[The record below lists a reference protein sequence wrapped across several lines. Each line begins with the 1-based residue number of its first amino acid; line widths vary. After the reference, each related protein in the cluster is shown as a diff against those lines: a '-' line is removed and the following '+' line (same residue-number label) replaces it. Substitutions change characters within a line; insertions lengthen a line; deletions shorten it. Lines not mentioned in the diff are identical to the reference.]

1 MRVVQVS
8 CFRDPLR
15 RPADELLQAWQAI
28 ELQARAASSV
38 GAEVTVVQA
47 AWRDQEV
54 ARDGIRYRFVAE
66 PSAVPPRIARVLPR
80 RLAAAV
86 AEAGPEVVHV
96 QGLSFPAQTR
106 LIARASGAPILAQD
120 HADQPMAGWRR
131 PLQRWGLGAARAVAF
146 TVREQA
152 APFHAAGV
160 LRPDVPVFEVLES
173 SSAFTPG
180 DGSAAEIDGDPCML
194 WVARLDENKDPLTVL
209 EALSRLRHRLPS
221 ARLWMCYS
229 DAPLEGAVR
238 ARLAAEP
245 ELAARVHLLG
255 LVPHARVQEL
265 ARAADLFVLGS
276 RDEAMGYALVEAL
289 ACGATPV
296 VSDIPPFRRVT
307 GGGAVGAVFPRG
319 DAEAL
324 AAAILRISAGD
335 RAAMRRVARE
345 HFERHLSP
353 AALGREL
360 VAAYRGTLEA
370 R

>member
-15 RPADELLQAWQAI
+15 RSADELLEAWQAI
-28 ELQARAASSV
+28 GMQARAASSA

-47 AWRDQEV
+47 AWRDEEV
-54 ARDGIRYRFVAE
+54 ARDGVRYCFVAE
-66 PSAVPPRIARVLPR
+66 PSAVPPRISRVLPR

-86 AEAGPEVVHV
+86 AAARPDVVHV
-96 QGLSFPAQTR
+96 QGLAFPVQTR
-106 LIARASGAPILAQD
+106 LISRASGAPVLAQD
-120 HADQPMAGWRR
+120 HHDQPMAGWRR
-131 PLQRWGLGAARAVAF
+131 PLQRWGLGAARAAAF

-152 APFHAAGV
+152 AAFHAAGV
-160 LRPDVPVFEVLES
+160 LRPGVPVFEVLES

-180 DGSAAEIDGDPCML
+180 DAPAAGIGGDPCIL
-194 WVARLDENKDPLTVL
+194 WVARLNENKDPLTVL
-209 EALSRLRHRLPS
+209 QALSRLRDRLPA

-229 DAPLEGAVR
+229 ESPLEGAVR

-255 LVPHARVQEL
+255 RVPHERVQAL

-276 RDEAMGYALVEAL
+276 RREGSPYALLEAL

-296 VSDIPPFRRVT
+296 VSDVPPLRRLT
-307 GGGAVGAVFPRG
+307 GGGAVGALFPRG
-319 DAEAL
+319 DADAL
-324 AAAILRISAGD
+324 AAAIVRVSAGD
-335 RAAMRRVARE
+335 RAQMRRAARE